1 MRRLLPFLFLLV
13 IHSSGA
19 AAEDLVVQVNPGQ
32 PIKLTLS
39 DLELLPHQT
48 LQAKDHNG
56 ISAAWSGVPLYQVLQ
71 QAGVSFGDT
80 LRGAALAQ
88 YVVISAPDGY
98 RVVFAL
104 PELDPRNTDHPVLL
118 CDSMNGAPLPADI
131 GPLRIVTNT
140 DKRHFRWVRH
150 VTRIELRKVE

>member
-1 MRRLLPFLFLLV
+1 MRRILPFLFLLV
-13 IHSSGA
+13 IHADEVSAG
-19 AAEDLVVQVNPGQ
+19 DLVVQVNSGQ

-48 LQAKDHNG
+48 LRAKDHDG
-56 ISAAWSGVPLYQVLQ
+56 TSAEWSGVPLYQVLQ

-104 PELDPRNTDHPVLL
+104 PELDPRNTDHPILL
-118 CDSMNGAPLPADI
+118 CDSMNGAPLPSGL
-131 GPLRIVTNT
+131 GPLRIVTDS

-150 VTRIELRKVE
+150 VARIELRKVE